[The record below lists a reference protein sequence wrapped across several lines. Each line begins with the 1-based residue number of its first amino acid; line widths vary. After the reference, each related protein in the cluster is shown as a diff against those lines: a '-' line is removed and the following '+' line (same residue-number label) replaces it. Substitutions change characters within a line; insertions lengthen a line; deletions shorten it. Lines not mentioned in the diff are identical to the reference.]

1 MKESIS
7 VLLSFWDRSSS
18 IKLSSVKFLQAQVKN
33 VCYAFLGFYLG
44 VTSEVGFGITD
55 VYSILHT
62 LLLAISLG
70 GYKQLQLQER
80 CLFQHPRL
88 RSHL

>member
-44 VTSEVGFGITD
+44 VTSEVD
-55 VYSILHT
+55 VYSAHT
-62 LLLAISLG
+62 ASCNFSWR
-70 GYKQLQLQER
+70 LQAATTSGEMSFSASQAT
-80 CLFQHPRL
+80 
-88 RSHL
+88 

>member
-1 MKESIS
+1 VKESIS

-55 VYSILHT
+55 VYSAHR
-62 LLLAISLG
+62 ASSNFSW
-70 GYKQLQLQER
+70 QLQAATTSGEMSFSASQAT
-80 CLFQHPRL
+80 
-88 RSHL
+88 